1 MKSKQV
7 KQLIAKAINNRKERI
22 SVALGE
28 SDGNYDRIEIKYPK
42 NALYFSLN
50 PITKI
55 LLKHQ
60 FYVAQII
67 DFYEKDKRVVL
78 LCREQNEH

>member
-1 MKSKQV
+1 MKSIQV
-7 KQLIAKAINNRKERI
+7 KKLIADEMNDRQRGI

-28 SDGNYDRIEIKYPK
+28 SDGNYDRIMIKYPK
-42 NALYFSLN
+42 NSDYISLN

-55 LLKHQ
+55 LSKSG

-67 DFYEKDKRVVL
+67 DFYEDNKRVIL
-78 LCREQNEH
+78 LCRESK

>member
-42 NALYFSLN
+42 NTDYISLN

-67 DFYEKDKRVVL
+67 DFYEKDKRVIL
-78 LCREQNEH
+78 LCREQNG